1 MYLQEGKTTN
11 YTLKCNYVSVHERV
25 VNMLLEKTSY
35 VIDGRK
41 LQLDIEISMDMMK
54 FHYERWL
61 KQEEEVDYRYYRIN
75 KSILMQALSY
85 QGCTTEEIL
94 MIIDYALDAI

>member
-11 YTLKCNYVSVHERV
+11 FALKCNYVSVHERV

-41 LQLDIEISMDMMK
+41 LQLDIEIDIDLMK
-54 FHYERWL
+54 FYYERWD
-61 KQEEEVDYRYYRIN
+61 KQGRESDYVRYQIV
-75 KSILMQALSY
+75 KSTL
-85 QGCTTEEIL
+85 G
-94 MIIDYALDAI
+94 